1 MYDGCRQPGFT
12 LVELAITL
20 ALVGILAAVG
30 LPLYRDYIATAR
42 VTLLRDN
49 IHAIRLMQD
58 SRRMDRGEYVEG
70 VYDPVDNDTSL
81 VANLGW
87 RPAGA
92 PPAVG
97 EVSITYAVACDASA
111 VASAAA
117 ARGECTRR
125 SGYTVTATHIDA
137 PSKPVVMTFQP

>member
-20 ALVGILAAVG
+20 ALVGIMAAVG

-42 VTLLRDN
+42 VKLLRDN
-49 IHAIRLMQD
+49 IHAIRLMQEN
-58 SRRMDRGEYVEG
+58 RRMDLGEYVEG
-70 VYDPVDNDTSL
+70 VYEPVDHDTSL

-87 RPAGA
+87 RPGA
-92 PPAVG
+92 SPGV
-97 EVSITYAVACDASA
+97 ITYVVACDASA
-111 VASAAA
+111 TGSAAA

-137 PSKPVVMTFQP
+137 PNKPVVMSFQP